1 MGFLQPI
8 PADDLSAVY
17 HVNEGQLVLTA
28 EGKIQDVTTGIE
40 FIRQPYP
47 GGLKFN
53 LEGWVG
59 PLDGKSST
67 YKKTQEYDI
76 APPIPKEVVIVT
88 ANYPNGKLVPVEIT
102 PSASGISVASA
113 SREGHSTAQPLD
125 TNTVVPETE
134 TITARVG
141 IPFKIKQSKN
151 IGSSQLG
158 DISISFDDQFVLL
171 KNASIQGGDI
181 VWTFDP
187 LKIGVTDVVVFV
199 MGTVQNFVLRIPY
212 KVVIF
217 DLGIPPVSAVKR

>member
-28 EGKIQDVTTGIE
+28 EGKVQDFTTGIE
-40 FIRQPYP
+40 FIRQPFP
-47 GGLKFN
+47 CGLKFN

-59 PLDGKSST
+59 PLDGKSSK

-76 APPIPKEVVIVT
+76 SPPVPKEVVIVT
-88 ANYPNGKLVPVEIT
+88 ANNPNGKQVPVEIT
-102 PSASGISVASA
+102 PSGASVASV
-113 SREGHSTAQPLD
+113 SQECLGDTKPSG

-134 TITARVG
+134 TIAARIG
-141 IPFKIKQSKN
+141 TPFKVKQSKN

-158 DISISFDDQFVLL
+158 DISISFDNQFVSL

-212 KVVIF
+212 KVVII
-217 DLGIPPVSAVKR
+217 DLGVPPVSAVKR

>member
-1 MGFLQPI
+1 MGFLQI
-8 PADDLSAVY
+8 ISADELSAVY
-17 HVNEGQLVLTA
+17 HVNEGQLALNA
-28 EGKIQDVTTGIE
+28 EGETKEVTTGIT
-40 FIRQPYP
+40 FIRQPFP

-59 PLDGKSST
+59 PLTGKTST
-67 YKKTQEYDI
+67 YKKTQGYDI

-102 PSASGISVASA
+102 PSGTRVPSA
-113 SREGHSTAQPLD
+113 SKDGD
-125 TNTVVPETE
+125 TNIVVPETE
-134 TITARVG
+134 TISARIG
-141 IPFKIKQSKN
+141 TPFKVKQSKN

-158 DISISFDDQFVLL
+158 DISINYNDQYVLL

-187 LKIGVTDVVVFV
+187 VKTGVTEVVVFV

-212 KVVIF
+212 KVEIF
-217 DLGIPPVSAVKR
+217 DTKNAQVSTANR

>member
-1 MGFLQPI
+1 MGFLQMI
-8 PADDLSAVY
+8 SADELSAVY
-17 HVNEGQLVLTA
+17 HVNEGQLVLNA
-28 EGKIQDVTTGIE
+28 EGKTQDFTTGIT
-40 FIRQPYP
+40 FIRQPFP

-59 PLDGKSST
+59 PLNGKTST
-67 YKKTQEYDI
+67 YNKTQGFDI

-102 PSASGISVASA
+102 PSGTGVALVSK
-113 SREGHSTAQPLD
+113 EGRSTAGPSD
-125 TNTVVPETE
+125 TNIVVPETE
-134 TITARVG
+134 TITAR
-141 IPFKIKQSKN
+141 IRTPFKVKQSKN

-158 DISISFDDQFVLL
+158 DISVNYDDQYVLL
-171 KNASIQGGDI
+171 KNASIQGSDI

-187 LKIGVTDVVVFV
+187 VKIGVTEVVVFV

-217 DLGIPPVSAVKR
+217 DAKTQPVSTVNH